1 MLLFTT
7 LRTLLFVLKLNFQ
20 IDERISQWMPIHFM
34 LLVLLAS
41 QKELQLELHAQA
53 HKLVYSPQQ
62 HLNLVVVSV
71 FKLVL

>member
-1 MLLFTT
+1 
-7 LRTLLFVLKLNFQ
+7 
-20 IDERISQWMPIHFM
+20 MPIHFM